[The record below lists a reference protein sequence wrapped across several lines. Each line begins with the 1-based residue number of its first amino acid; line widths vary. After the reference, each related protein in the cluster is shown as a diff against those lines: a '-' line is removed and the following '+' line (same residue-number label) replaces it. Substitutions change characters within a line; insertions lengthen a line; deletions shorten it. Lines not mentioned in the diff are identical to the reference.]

1 MRVRITFSKTGPL
14 KYIGNLDLYA
24 LWERAVRRAGL
35 PLMYSNAFH
44 PQPKL
49 NFASALPLGFT
60 SRCEVVD
67 LRLDQEIEP
76 SDLSQRLQGVMPSGI
91 LILDVKVVEESSPA
105 LQTQVIAAEYEVTIT
120 ETNMISD
127 PSVSRSNVIIGED
140 SRSFK
145 YNIEAIMAESSLPR
159 ERRGKAYDLRPL
171 IENLEVVSEN
181 KLFMRLTARE
191 AATGRPEEVLDALGI
206 AIENTRIER
215 VNLIFQK

>member
-1 MRVRITFSKTGPL
+1 M
-14 KYIGNLDLYA
+14 YA

-44 PQPKL
+44 PQPKI

-67 LRLDQEIEP
+67 LRLDQDIEP
-76 SDLSQRLQGVMPSGI
+76 SDLSRRLQGVMPSGI
-91 LILDVKVVEESSPA
+91 LILDVKGVEESSPP
-105 LQTQVIAAEYEVTIT
+105 LQTQVIAAEYEVTIA
-120 ETNMISD
+120 ESDMISD
-127 PSVSRSNVIIGED
+127 PSGSQSNVITGED
-140 SRSFK
+140 DRSLK
-145 YNIEAIMAESSLPR
+145 HNIETIMAESSLPR

-171 IENLEVVSEN
+171 IENLEVVSED

-191 AATGRPEEVLDALGI
+191 AATGRPEEVLDVLGI

-215 VNLIFQK
+215 VSLIFKG